1 MKSFQHGETVV
12 KSLARIATGALTLL
26 IAHSAGAAE
35 ITRHGGAN
43 ALIHEAVVIPPGSE
57 TLLLS
62 GLVPTPITPGKTDSF
77 EAFGNTKTQTIAV
90 MERIKGALKARG
102 YAMSDVVKL
111 TVFLVGDPALGGK
124 MDFAGMNEA
133 YRMYFGSADNKNLV
147 TRSTIQVA
155 ALAAPYYL
163 VEIEATAAKAPK

>member
-1 MKSFQHGETVV
+1 MKTPVLS
-12 KSLARIATGALTLL
+12 AIAVLGVLL
-26 IAHSAGAAE
+26 AHSAGAAE
-35 ITRHGGAN
+35 IERKANAGN
-43 ALIHEAVVIPPGSE
+43 ALILQSAKIPAGSE
-57 TLLLS
+57 TLYLS
-62 GLVPTPITPGKTDSF
+62 GLTPTPITAGKTDSF

-90 MERIKGALKARG
+90 MERIKAALASNG

-133 YRMYFGSADNKNLV
+133 YKMYFGSADNKNLV

-155 ALAAPYYL
+155 ALAAPYFL

>member
-1 MKSFQHGETVV
+1 MEFLQQWGAPRERKHTHRRHCPWPSGRR
-12 KSLARIATGALTLL
+12 SYGARGRDHPAW
-26 IAHSAGAAE
+26 
-35 ITRHGGAN
+35 RHQS
-43 ALIHEAVVIPPGSE
+43 VVIPAGSE

-62 GLVPTPITPGKTDSF
+62 GMVPTPIAEGKTDSF
-77 EAFGNTKTQTIAV
+77 AAFGNTKTQTIAV
-90 MERIKGALKARG
+90 MERIKAALKDRG

-133 YRMYFGSADNKNLV
+133 YKMYFGSADNKNLV

>member
-1 MKSFQHGETVV
+1 MN
-12 KSLARIATGALTLL
+12 ARTRIVAITLGLLGA
-26 IAHSAGAAE
+26 AHTAHAAE
-35 ITRHGGAN
+35 ITRHGAPN
-43 ALIHEAVVIPPGSE
+43 ALIHQSVVIPAGSE

-62 GLVPTPITPGKTDSF
+62 GMVPTPITEGKTDSF
-77 EAFGNTKTQTIAV
+77 AAFGNTKTQTIAV
-90 MERIKGALKARG
+90 IERIKAALKDRG

-133 YRMYFGSADNKNLV
+133 YKMYFGSADNKNLV

>member
-1 MKSFQHGETVV
+1 MNASTRIVLGAT
-12 KSLARIATGALTLL
+12 SLLGALGLFT
-26 IAHSAGAAE
+26 AHSAGAAE
-35 ITRHGGAN
+35 ITRHTVPN
-43 ALIHEAVVIPPGSE
+43 AIIHQSVVIPAGSE

-62 GLVPTPITPGKTDSF
+62 GIVPGPITEGKTDSF
-77 EAFGNTKTQTIAV
+77 EAFGNTKTQTISV
-90 MERIKGALKARG
+90 LERIKAALSARG

-147 TRSTIQVA
+147 ARSTVQVA

>member
-1 MKSFQHGETVV
+1 MEFFTALGELLVNALT
-12 KSLARIATGALTLL
+12 RIAAGTFSLL
-26 IAHSAGAAE
+26 VAAHAANAAE
-35 ITRHGGAN
+35 ITRHGAPN
-43 ALIHEAVVIPPGSE
+43 ALIHQSVVIPAGSE

-62 GLVPTPITPGKTDSF
+62 GMVPTPIAEGKTDSF
-77 EAFGNTKTQTIAV
+77 AAFGNTKTQTIAV
-90 MERIKGALKARG
+90 LERIKAALKDRG

-147 TRSTIQVA
+147 TRSTVQVA
-155 ALAAPYYL
+155 ALAA
-163 VEIEATAAKAPK
+163 AKAPK

>member
-1 MKSFQHGETVV
+1 MNAPTH
-12 KSLARIATGALTLL
+12 IL
-26 IAHSAGAAE
+26 IAAIGLLAAHGAAAAE
-35 ITRHGGAN
+35 IARHTAPN
-43 ALIHEAVVIPPGSE
+43 AIIHQAVVVPAGSE
-57 TLLLS
+57 TVYLS
-62 GLVPTPITPGKTDSF
+62 GIVPAPIAEGKTDSF
-77 EAFGNTKTQTIAV
+77 AAFGNTKTQTISV
-90 MERIKGALKARG
+90 LERIKAALAARG

-147 TRSTIQVA
+147 ARSTIQVA

-163 VEIEATAAKAPK
+163 VEIEATAAKAPQ